1 MMFYFMTIL
10 FFFRS
15 KHNNLN
21 KIFFF
26 RKIFFPLKATELQF
40 AEQIAVIITLN
51 AREVSTMEIHRII
64 LNKKNIFFFFLC
76 ILIHHMLWMIK
87 NNPNK
92 ICLMRM
98 YTIHDDEK
106 LQYTVMPIISSKAT
120 VIIVMMDEE

>member
-26 RKIFFPLKATELQF
+26 RIVFFPLKATELQF

-64 LNKKNIFFFFLC
+64 LNKKKSFLF
-76 ILIHHMLWMIK
+76 L
-87 NNPNK
+87 
-92 ICLMRM
+92 LM
-98 YTIHDDEK
+98 YFNSSHAIDDK
-106 LQYTVMPIISSKAT
+106 K
-120 VIIVMMDEE
+120 